1 MIQPDIW
8 GPHGW
13 KFMHYISLGYPMNP
27 SENDKLNYK
36 NFYYSLQYVLPCE
49 KCQINYRRNILEN
62 PIDKFLKDRKSLTK
76 WVIDIHNKVNQET
89 NKPIYDY
96 EEAILL
102 YKNQKNTNEYL
113 LKIILFI
120 IFIII
125 LYLFFKDKSF
135 V

>member
-89 NKPIYDY
+89 NKPISIARLKARPIATLSI
-96 EEAILL
+96 EAQEMHEKFEKV
-102 YKNQKNTNEYL
+102 YKEKEY
-113 LKIILFI
+113 
-120 IFIII
+120 
-125 LYLFFKDKSF
+125 
-135 V
+135 

>member
-1 MIQPDIW
+1 M
-8 GPHGW
+8 
-13 KFMHYISLGYPMNP
+13 
-27 SENDKLNYK
+27 
-36 NFYYSLQYVLPCE
+36 
-49 KCQINYRRNILEN
+49 
-62 PIDKFLKDRKSLTK
+62 KDRKSLTK

>member
-13 KFMHYISLGYPMNP
+13 KFMHYISLGYPINP

-36 NFYYSLQYVLPCE
+36 NFYYSLQYILPCE
-49 KCQINYRRNILEN
+49 KCQINYRKNILEN
-62 PIDKFLKDRKSLTK
+62 PIDNFLKDRESLTK
-76 WVIDIHNKVNQET
+76 WVIDIHNKVNLET

-96 EEAILL
+96 DEAILL
-102 YKNQKNTNEYL
+102 YTNHTNKNDSL

-125 LYLFFKDKSF
+125 IYLFIKDKSF